1 MKDVYATRRMFALW
15 LPFIVMGMAVYI
27 GSYAHSLTFNGLS
40 LLGVT
45 VTGLGVLAAALDTE
59 DDES

>member
-1 MKDVYATRRMFALW
+1 MNTVYVRRRLMCLW

-40 LLGVT
+40 LLGVG
-45 VTGLGVLAAALDTE
+45 VAGLGILAAALDTE
-59 DDES
+59 DER